1 VPKVAL
7 KACVLA
13 GLAASCVLA
22 ANGVPDAGTLT
33 TCDAVR
39 HLTAALSKRKPRV
52 HLRAV
57 VTFFDP
63 NALNMFIQDA
73 TGGVYVRWQ
82 STGPHPNVG
91 QLIELDG
98 VAALED
104 FAPQINQPQWK
115 FISNSTLPAPKLASY
130 QDMASTALDSTWVE
144 IQGVV
149 RQTAR
154 LRRSALENMFWMK
167 LAMPGGEVEVNMPW
181 QDGIREDLV
190 DAVVRVR
197 GVCGAAFN
205 AKNQLVG
212 VQLYTPDS
220 KQIEVVKPSA
230 PFAPVPAP
238 IAQLQR
244 FGSGYS
250 MGHRVKVAGTVT
262 AAMLGRGFYLR
273 DASAS
278 LYVLTRQDIDLHPG
292 DRVETYGFVDL
303 FESHVRLADASVR
316 ILGSG
321 PAPQPISISLDK
333 ALTGEYDSELVS
345 LDGRVVQSS
354 VWRDRP
360 TVTVQQNKDIF
371 SVSPIP
377 GSTLGKLP
385 PDNSVLR
392 VTGIL
397 TDEIDSMDRVVA
409 LNLLSRTAGDIVIL
423 RPAPWWTLRKALT
436 LVGILVAVGALISIW
451 VAVLRRRVNQQTE
464 VIRQKLAQE
473 ESLKEAAQAANHAK
487 GEFLANMSHEIR
499 TPMNGI
505 LGFTDL
511 LAETRLNDEQ
521 RDYIATLKS
530 SSESLM
536 LLLNDILDFSKVESG
551 QLLLEETP
559 FSVRDCVKEA
569 VHLILPAAQRKHLQ
583 TQVDVGADVCESV
596 IGDPHRLKQI
606 LLNLL
611 NNSVKFTEHGSVS
624 LSVKSLERGDKG
636 TLLQFTVS
644 DTGIGIPVESQ
655 KHIFEAFQQADNS
668 TTRKYGG
675 TGLGLAICTRLVS
688 LLGGRIWMESKP
700 QAGSQ
705 FHFTARFKIMSKL
718 TAKTDGSEAAA

>member
-1 VPKVAL
+1 MPIVAL
-7 KACVLA
+7 QAFLLA
-13 GLAASCVLA
+13 GLAANALS
-22 ANGVPDAGTLT
+22 DAGTLT

-39 HLTAALSKRKPRV
+39 HLSAAQAQRHPPV

-57 VTFFDP
+57 VTYFDP
-63 NALNMFIQDA
+63 LALSMFVQDA
-73 TGGVYVRWQ
+73 TGGIYVGWH
-82 STGPHPNVG
+82 SNAPHPEAG
-91 QLIELDG
+91 QLKEGQLVELDG
-98 VAALED
+98 TGILED
-104 FAPQINQPQWK
+104 FAPQITDPRWK
-115 FISNSTLPAPKLASY
+115 LIGNSALPAPKIAGY

-144 IQGVV
+144 VQGVV

-154 LRRSALENMFWMK
+154 LRRNPLENLFWMK

-181 QDGIREDLV
+181 QDGVRQDLV

-197 GVCGAAFN
+197 GACGAAFN
-205 AKNQLVG
+205 AKNQLIG
-212 VQLYTPDS
+212 VQLYTPNP
-220 KQIEVVKPSA
+220 KQIEVLTPAA
-230 PFAPVPAP
+230 PFNPTPAP
-238 IAQLQR
+238 IDQLQR

-262 AAMLGRGFYLR
+262 AAMPGRGFYLR

-278 LYVLTRQDIDLHPG
+278 IYVLTRQDIALHPG

-303 FESHVRLADASVR
+303 FESHVRLADASVK
-316 ILGSG
+316 ILGTG
-321 PAPQPISISLDK
+321 PPPQPVSISLDK

-345 LDGRVVQSS
+345 LNGRVVQSS
-354 VWRDRP
+354 VWRDR
-360 TVTVQQNKDIF
+360 TAVTVQQNKDIF

-377 GSTLGKLP
+377 GTTLRELP
-385 PDNSVLR
+385 PDNSVLK

-409 LNLLSRTAGDIVIL
+409 LNLLCRTASDIVIVQ
-423 RPAPWWTLRKALT
+423 PAPWWTLRKALT
-436 LVGILVAVGALISIW
+436 LIGLLAAIAAVISIW
-451 VAVLRRRVNQQTE
+451 VAVLRRRVNEQTE

-505 LGFTDL
+505 LGFADL
-511 LAETRLNDEQ
+511 LAETRLNEEQ

-559 FSVRDCVKEA
+559 FSVRACVEEA

-583 TQVDVGADVCESV
+583 TRVEVTSDVCDSV
-596 IGDPHRLKQI
+596 MGDPHRLKQI

-611 NNSVKFTEHGSVS
+611 NNSVKFTDRGSIAV
-624 LSVKSLERGDKG
+624 SVKSLESGANG
-636 TLLQFTVS
+636 TLLEFIVS
-644 DTGIGIPVESQ
+644 DTGIGIPAASQ
-655 KHIFEAFQQADNS
+655 THIFEAFQQADNS

-675 TGLGLAICTRLVS
+675 TGLGLAICSKLVA
-688 LLGGRIWMESKP
+688 LLGGRIWVESAP

-705 FHFTARFKIMSKL
+705 FHFTARFKTL
-718 TAKTDGSEAAA
+718 TKSEAAA